1 MVWYGMVWYG
11 MVWYVYIYIYT
22 QIYIYVQIPLM
33 NLCVSSLAAMTGLPL
48 AKLYQ
53 VATDSIS
60 VHAHELVLS
69 AASFTPSQGSV
80 CQSDSITLRT
90 KAKTAVIGFE
100 EVLPV
105 GKGGIR
111 QIPTEHDGENSDTLW
126 STNVSM
132 ERSTIFDG

>member
-1 MVWYGMVWYG
+1 MVWYGMVWHGMAWYG
-11 MVWYVYIYIYT
+11 MVCMYIYIYT
-22 QIYIYVQIPLM
+22 DIYVQIPLM

-80 CQSDSITLRT
+80 CQSDSIALRT

-111 QIPTEHDGENSDTLW
+111 PTDSNRT
-126 STNVSM
+126 
-132 ERSTIFDG
+132 

>member
-1 MVWYGMVWYG
+1 MVWYGMAWHGMVWYG
-11 MVWYVYIYIYT
+11 MYVCIYIYT
-22 QIYIYVQIPLM
+22 DIYVQIPLM

-69 AASFTPSQGSV
+69 VASFTPSQGSV
-80 CQSDSITLRT
+80 CQSDSIALRT

-111 QIPTEHDGENSDTLW
+111 PTDSNRT
-126 STNVSM
+126 
-132 ERSTIFDG
+132 